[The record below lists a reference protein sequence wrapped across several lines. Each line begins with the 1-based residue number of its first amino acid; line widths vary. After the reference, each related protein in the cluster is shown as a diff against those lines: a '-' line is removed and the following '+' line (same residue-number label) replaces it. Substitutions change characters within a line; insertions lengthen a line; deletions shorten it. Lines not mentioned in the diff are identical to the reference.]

1 MEIELIS
8 QIQQSANDKTLAEV
22 IIDILEK
29 GCYSCMKALVAFA
42 NYGGISGLS
51 QELVKSSITEKQ
63 IIVGIDNRITSVE
76 ALDELIRLG
85 FSCKV
90 LHNSSSFIFHPKLY
104 LFENENEYCLIIGS
118 GNLTT
123 GGLVYNDECFV
134 RMTGDKADSI
144 YLQVEGLFEQLWH
157 SDDENIKQVDEYLI
171 NELYSAKLIVSES
184 EAQINSEDIY
194 DGIFKR
200 VSARQLPI
208 GFNPQ
213 KTKKVKIGKLIR
225 LLPHNQEIYNEIESK
240 LQDNS
245 TGYIVQPTGTGK
257 SYLIAKYIQDHIED
271 NLILIAPNKIIL
283 DSVKDITGKL
293 PAHITFQTYQ
303 YLSKDLNRTKN
314 IANGIRHILIDEFHH
329 AGASTW
335 SKAINE
341 LIVCADNPYVLGFSA
356 TPERDNDDIDVASMF
371 FGNNCIHSLSLFECW
386 DRKILPMPKLV
397 QSFIEIDI
405 MLSRIEEELI
415 QKNSSQPNTVKRIQ
429 KQIQDIKSKYISI
442 ASLETVIKDFI
453 PKDTNRAIVF
463 VPSIDS
469 IPSQMETLSNCFCN
483 IGFAPSCFQVHSKQS
498 DKENKRQLE
507 EFKSKNTGINLMF
520 SVDKLIEGI
529 HVEDVDALLLL
540 RSTESVRIA
549 LQQLGRCLSS
559 GKKST
564 PVVLDLVNNYKAGNI
579 FGMSISSNG
588 VCSDVQSEAIAKQLN
603 VLGNYA
609 EIKQAISDLYS
620 KFNSWEDNFEALLDI
635 KNKLGR
641 VPKASDNVGKPY
653 QWWTYQKAEY
663 REGKMPQEHIDKFQ
677 ENGFILDKWDY
688 MFAKLKEFIA
698 MYNRMPNQK
707 DGEIGN
713 WRNTQCQNYREG
725 ILTTE
730 HAALLMSIG
739 VQLKKKL
746 DWGEWFEVL
755 RKYLKEHGSEPS
767 AKAKDKDEQSLY
779 GWLNRQRKD
788 YKKGILE
795 EYKIIAIE
803 GLGVSLNYS
812 SAELKD
818 KERFEG
824 KIKSVKEHI
833 ANYGHLPK
841 TNENKS
847 LCLWINGEKQ
857 KIREGTMKSER
868 IKILAELGITVETME
883 EWLDKYNKLKAFVS
897 KYKHAPNKQEDKEL
911 RDWWQ
916 RQIFAIRKIS
926 NGRSGLNDHQI
937 ELINEIQKELSTNT
951 FLKWD

>member
-29 GCYSCMKALVAFA
+29 GRYSCVKALVAFA

-90 LHNSSSFIFHPKLY
+90 SHNSSSFIFHPKLY

-144 YLQVEGLFEQLWH
+144 YLQVESLFEQLWH
-157 SDDENIKQVDEYLI
+157 SDNENIKQVDEYLI

-184 EAQINSEDIY
+184 EMQNNSEDIY

-213 KTKKVKIGKLIR
+213 KTEKVKIGKLIR

-257 SYLIAKYIQDHIED
+257 SYLIAKYIQEHIEEK
-271 NLILIAPNKIIL
+271 LILIAPNKIII
-283 DSVKDITGKL
+283 DSVKEITGKL
-293 PAHITFQTYQ
+293 PAHISFQTYQ
-303 YLSKDLNRTKN
+303 YLSKDLNRTRN

-341 LIVCADNPYVLGFSA
+341 LIVSADNPFVLGFSA

-415 QKNSSQPNTVKRIQ
+415 KKSNSQQNTVKRIQ

-442 ASLETVIKDFI
+442 ASLETVINDFI
-453 PKDTNRAIVF
+453 PHDTTRAIVF

-469 IPSQMETLSNCFCN
+469 IPSQMETLSNCFSN
-483 IGFAPSCFQVHSKQS
+483 LGFAPSCFQVHSKQS

-641 VPKASDNVGKPY
+641 VPKASDNVGKILN
-653 QWWTYQKAEY
+653 WWSSQKKEY
-663 REGKMPQEHIDKFQ
+663 KDGKMPQEHIDKFQ
-677 ENGFILDKWDY
+677 ENGFVLDQWEKS
-688 MFAKLKEFIA
+688 FEEFVQFEKEHGRF
-698 MYNRMPNQK
+698 PNKKDGSIGIWYLHQRQYYQEGTLQK
-707 DGEIGN
+707 D
-713 WRNTQCQNYREG
+713 RE
-725 ILTTE
+725 LR
-730 HAALLMSIG
+730 LLSTG
-739 VQLKKKL
+739 ATLRVKQ
-746 DWGEWFEVL
+746 DWGEWYEKL
-755 RKYLKEHGSEPS
+755 RRFL
-767 AKAKDKDEQSLY
+767 KDKKREPGSSKNKEESALY
-779 GWLNRQRKD
+779 SWLSRQRKD
-788 YKKGILE
+788 YKDGKLE
-795 EYKIIAIE
+795 EYKIIALKKLKI
-803 GLGVSLNYS
+803 SLDFS
-812 SAELKD
+812 SHELEEKSRLLSKIQEIKD
-818 KERFEG
+818 H
-824 KIKSVKEHI
+824 VKK
-833 ANYGHLPK
+833 YGHLPK
-841 TNENKS
+841 LKENRA
-847 LCLWINGEKQ
+847 LHLWINGEKQ
-857 KIREGTMKSER
+857 RMRDGGLKGERLRLLREV
-868 IKILAELGITVETME
+868 GIDVETYE
-883 EWLDKYNKLKAFVS
+883 EWKSSFDQLADFAETNGRAPSSEENKDLFT
-897 KYKHAPNKQEDKEL
+897 
-911 RDWWQ
+911 WWQ
-916 RQIFAIRKIS
+916 KQIWAMRKIK
-926 NGRSGLNDHQI
+926 NGRSGLNEGQI
-937 ELINEIQKELSTNT
+937 SLLKKLTKIIPTNI
-951 FLKWD
+951 LLEWD